1 MFSKKTLLAALIV
14 PLVVALALAAPA
26 AQAKHKT
33 PVSSVIIVR
42 QHDMGATINARVGD
56 LIEVQL
62 DSGWDPPGGWHFSKI
77 TGHAV
82 EYLGDDP
89 PPSSDGTPILRT
101 SSTSTAPSCAP
112 RCGNWPTRSPTST
125 VSCASRGLPMR
136 RAEPRSPGCSVPC

>member
-89 PPSSDGTPILRT
+89 PPSSDGAFTFRLKAVKKG
-101 SSTSTAPSCAP
+101 SSTISFLCTPPPGGIEPMIVILFQFTANVRPQS
-112 RCGNWPTRSPTST
+112 
-125 VSCASRGLPMR
+125 
-136 RAEPRSPGCSVPC
+136 